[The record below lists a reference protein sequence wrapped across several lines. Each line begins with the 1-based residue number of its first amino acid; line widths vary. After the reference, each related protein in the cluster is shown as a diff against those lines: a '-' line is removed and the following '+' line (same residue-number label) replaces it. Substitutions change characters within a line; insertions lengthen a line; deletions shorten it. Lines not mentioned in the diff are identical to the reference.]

1 MQNKKA
7 DNISRRARS
16 FTFAIN
22 GLYQMLRSEPN
33 ARLHA
38 IATVLIIV
46 AGGLRDLSP
55 MQWVALT
62 FAIGLVWI
70 TEAINT
76 GVEKLC
82 DFSCDNR
89 FHPAIK
95 IVKDVSAAAVMI
107 AAIVSIVTGAIVFFF

>member
-1 MQNKKA
+1 
-7 DNISRRARS
+7 
-16 FTFAIN
+16 
-22 GLYQMLRSEPN
+22 MLRSEPN

-46 AGGLRDLSP
+46 AGLLMHISP
-55 MQWVALT
+55 MQWIALT
-62 FAIGLVWI
+62 FSIGLVWI

-76 GVEKLC
+76 GIELLC

-95 IVKDVSAAAVMI
+95 IIKDVSAAAVMI
-107 AAIVSIVTGAIVFFF
+107 AAIVSIVTGTIVFFF

>member
-1 MQNKKA
+1 MTRKSMTVNA
-7 DNISRRARS
+7 RAKS

-22 GLYQMLRSEPN
+22 GIYHLLRSEPN

-38 IATVLIIV
+38 LATVAVVFTGV
-46 AGGLRDLSP
+46 ARHITG
-55 MQWVALT
+55 MQWIAIV

-95 IVKDVSAAAVMI
+95 VIKDVSAAAVMM
-107 AAIVSIVTGAIVFFF
+107 AAIVSVVTGIIVFFF